1 MIDDEDR
8 RILPKG
14 SFFGE
19 VSVLL
24 EEPAS
29 ASVVTRT
36 PVSCLVV
43 PGEEVQDFL
52 VSHPQVMYRMLKAEA
67 RRLRTASEWRI

>member
-1 MIDDEDR
+1 M
-8 RILPKG
+8 
-14 SFFGE
+14 
-19 VSVLL
+19 LL

-29 ASVVTRT
+29 ASIMTRT

-52 VSHPQVMYRMLKAEA
+52 VAHPQVSYRMLKAEA
-67 RRLRTASEWRI
+67 RRLRTASEWRT